1 VFDNNKRIGQI
12 TYDQKFCQLLRANLE
27 DPLVALLLA
36 LLPNVKELWLLEA
49 PMVAKATLLPWHLP
63 QHKLENLKR
72 FAVCSQDR
80 RAWSIAFFND
90 ILKNNSLEVL
100 EASCG
105 GLLFRDNNQ
114 ERPHPLHTLPLS
126 LQARSIQLTTLH
138 LPNCAMRRSEM
149 QKLLLAAPHL
159 KRFYYHHNS
168 KYIGPKGCS
177 ASELITLLEP
187 FATTLEDLYL
197 DIVRFNISLEE
208 EEEDH
213 DFEGDEDDDEDES
226 HLIDSLA
233 YFTALKRLDTD
244 VQVWRM
250 LREMNVSDKY
260 EPPEE
265 RIGDIDRWCLR
276 LPSSLECLSLHTT

>member
-12 TYDQKFCQLLRANLE
+12 TYDQKFCQLLCASLE

-49 PMVAKATLLPWHLP
+49 PMVAKATLLPWQLP

-126 LQARSIQLTTLH
+126 LQAKSIQLTTLH

-197 DIVRFNISLEE
+197 DIVHFNISLEE